1 MHQNRLCRPVNFA
14 VLSLIDRTNSP
25 LTVAMRKRD
34 PLISNAKQQFHIPCK
49 LQQARNMIMDKSQS
63 RVTYNME
70 SGKVLKTRPSPSSGK
85 FPYEEGVGVG

>member
-34 PLISNAKQQFHIPCK
+34 PLISSAKQQFHIPCK

-70 SGKVLKTRPSPSSGK
+70 SRKV
-85 FPYEEGVGVG
+85 FPEQKQF